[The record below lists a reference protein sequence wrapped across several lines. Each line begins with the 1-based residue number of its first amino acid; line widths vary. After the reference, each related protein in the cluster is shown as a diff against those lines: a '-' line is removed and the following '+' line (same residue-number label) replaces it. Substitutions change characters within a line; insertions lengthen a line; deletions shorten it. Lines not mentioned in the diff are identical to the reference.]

1 MTRSTLMLGLLA
13 AILLQQAPLAAQP
26 QPETPAAET
35 AQPGSAAGTQ
45 PSQVQ
50 PAEPA
55 PQAAS
60 VSLPPATTDIPATV
74 STPAPSESSAPASGT
89 TSAEPPAPAGSD
101 SPSAQANG
109 HAEELDKVEA
119 AEAQPDAH
127 EPDDQLIILP
137 EINREG
143 RRHFLSSFKL
153 PDQLTFGGQ
162 EIPLDSWQ
170 VRERIEYE
178 FYQFLEDEG
187 ESIILAKRTGRCF
200 PPAEKQLS
208 ETGLPD
214 DLKFMLLVESK
225 CIAAAYSRAKASGP
239 WQFIGATGKRYKLM
253 SNKWKDDRRNLEMS
267 TEAAVKYLR
276 YLKDLFDGDWFL
288 AMAAYN
294 AGEKRVRKQL
304 KAQKVDNYWK
314 LHLVRETMRY
324 VPRIIA
330 AKEIYSQPE
339 KYLGLTKQDLYVPL
353 DTETVTVTIT
363 EARKHLA
370 SLAKELGSYFL
381 ELKLLNPEIK
391 KEYLPKGTHQLK
403 VPRQDCPV
411 KCFKQDKTP

>member
-1 MTRSTLMLGLLA
+1 MIHAALTLLFLA
-13 AILLQQAPLAAQP
+13 LALPAAPATAQP
-26 QPETPAAET
+26 QSEPAGSVPASTPVSTPVPDAPAP
-35 AQPGSAAGTQ
+35 AVSPA
-45 PSQVQ
+45 P

-55 PQAAS
+55 
-60 VSLPPATTDIPATV
+60 VETPATPSAPAAP
-74 STPAPSESSAPASGT
+74 STPAPT
-89 TSAEPPAPAGSD
+89 VPPAPVA
-101 SPSAQANG
+101 PPAQANG
-109 HAEELDKVEA
+109 HAEEPDVKDTEAVEA
-119 AEAQPDAH
+119 VQ
-127 EPDDQLIILP
+127 EPEDQLVILP
-137 EINREG
+137 EIKREG
-143 RRHFLSSFKL
+143 PRHFLSSFKL
-153 PDQLTFGGQ
+153 PDKLTFGGQ
-162 EIPLDSWQ
+162 TIPLDSWQ
-170 VRERIEYE
+170 DRERIEYE

-200 PPAEKQLS
+200 PPAEKQLADA
-208 ETGLPD
+208 GLPD

-239 WQFIGATGKRYKLM
+239 WQFIGSTGKRYKLK
-253 SNKWKDDRRNLEMS
+253 SDQWKDDRRNLEMS
-267 TEAAVKYLR
+267 TEAAVKFLR

-288 AMAAYN
+288 AMSAYN
-294 AGEKRVRKQL
+294 AGEERIRKQL
-304 KAQKVDNYWK
+304 KAQKVDDYWK

-339 KYLGLTKQDLYVPL
+339 KYLGLTRQDMYAPL
-353 DTETVTVTIT
+353 DTETVTVTIK
-363 EARKHLA
+363 EAQKHLA

-403 VPRQDCPV
+403 VPKQDCPN